1 MHEYSLAR
9 RLVEMVEEEAARSE
23 AGTITQVTVRIGPF
37 SPVEAP
43 LLQEAFK
50 RCRHGAC
57 ADASLVIHLHEMLGH
72 CPTCHRDI
80 RSGTLRFDCPD
91 CGTPLTELHGMQEIE
106 LVGLT
111 LKNEVKHDD

>member
-9 RLVEMVEEEAARSE
+9 RLVDMVEEEAARTEVNSVTE
-23 AGTITQVTVRIGPF
+23 VTVRVGPF
-37 SPVEAP
+37 SPVEPP

-50 RCRHGAC
+50 RCRQGAC
-57 ADASLVIHLHEMLGH
+57 GGATLVIHHHEMLGH
-72 CPTCHRDI
+72 CPQCHRDI

-111 LKNEVKHDD
+111 VTSEVKNGN